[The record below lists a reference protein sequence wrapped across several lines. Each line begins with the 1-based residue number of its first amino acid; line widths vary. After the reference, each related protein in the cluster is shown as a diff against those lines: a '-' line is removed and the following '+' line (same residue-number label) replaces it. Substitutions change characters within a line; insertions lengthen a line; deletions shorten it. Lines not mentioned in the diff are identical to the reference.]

1 MNHCIQSSN
10 RNCKTFIASLLAYV
24 LLTSQLA
31 PVALAFNGSAVRND
45 SARTAETTRPL
56 PKAAAVLTS
65 NGRDN
70 PFAPVPVPLT
80 VSPAILAP
88 SITATKVDTYPSAPG
103 GAQPGEIITY
113 SVTITN
119 SGPDPATNV
128 TLSDT
133 VDPNTTIVGT
143 PKSTPIGFDDAYDVI
158 GNVRIQVPDGV
169 SDLLANDLDPDTD
182 TNAGLTIT
190 TLAGDNSA
198 PFAGTSA
205 NGGQVTAASGD
216 GSFQYNPAPG
226 FTGTDTFTYVVTDSD
241 GGTSNG
247 TVTLTVSGLIWF
259 VQTGAA
265 AGGDGRLTN
274 PFNCLVGAGCFDP
287 IAS

>member
-1 MNHCIQSSN
+1 MQSSN
-10 RNCKTFIASLLAYV
+10 RDGKTLIAGLLAYV

-31 PVALAFNGSAVRND
+31 PIALAFNGSSVRN
-45 SARTAETTRPL
+45 APANAAEIILPL
-56 PKAAAVLTS
+56 PNAPTTLTS
-65 NGRDN
+65 NDRDN
-70 PFAPVPVPLT
+70 QFAPVPVALT
-80 VSPAILAP
+80 ISPAILAP
-88 SITATKVDTYPSAPG
+88 NITATKSDTYPSAPG
-103 GAQPGEIITY
+103 DALPGEIITY
-113 SVTITN
+113 SITITN

-143 PKSTPIGFDDAYDVI
+143 PKSTPIGFDDAFSVI

-205 NGGQVTAASGD
+205 NGGQVTAVTGD

-241 GGTSNG
+241 GGTSNA
-247 TVTLTVSGLIWF
+247 TVTLAVSGMIWF

-274 PFNCLVGAGCFDP
+274 PF
-287 IAS
+287 